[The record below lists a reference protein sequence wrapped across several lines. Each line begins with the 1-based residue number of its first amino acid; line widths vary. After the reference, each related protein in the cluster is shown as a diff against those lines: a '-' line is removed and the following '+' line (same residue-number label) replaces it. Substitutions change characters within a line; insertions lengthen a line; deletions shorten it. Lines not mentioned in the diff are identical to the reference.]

1 MLYRIGTKK
10 ELSSSD
16 LKLPSRVFT
25 EVFQGIAILD
35 CEYGEDRNCL
45 ESGGFSLIAEAS
57 NDIFA
62 IKNYIDYEKH
72 PCEWTTKIG
81 NTGYISSL
89 FVINNDLSIIVYMPQ
104 EIAPPSL
111 LSELEE

>member
-16 LKLPSRVFT
+16 LKLPTRVLT
-25 EVFQGIAILD
+25 EVFQGISVLD
-35 CEYGEDRNCL
+35 CEYGEDRNSL
-45 ESGGFSLIAEAS
+45 ESGGFSLIAEAPD
-57 NDIFA
+57 DIPA
-62 IKNYIDYEKH
+62 IKNYVDYEKH

-89 FVINNDLSIIVYMPQ
+89 FVINNDFSIIVYMPQ
-104 EIAPPSL
+104 EIAPQAL
-111 LSELEE
+111 LTELED